1 MMEGA
6 LLYRCSIFNLFN
18 GNRME
23 SQESDLLIA
32 SMITD
37 RIGRHRG
44 ESYQLPVIKTK
55 TKVEKKVTIE
65 CGEQKQQFCL
75 FLIDEDV

>member
-6 LLYRCSIFNLFN
+6 LLYHCSIFNLFN

-23 SQESDLLIA
+23 SQESDLVIA

-37 RIGRHRG
+37 RIGQHKG
-44 ESYQLPVIKTK
+44 KSYQLPVIKTKTK

-65 CGEQKQQFCL
+65 CGERKQ
-75 FLIDEDV
+75 